1 MQLGKQELTGVG
13 LQALQFFQR
22 MVNQKTYVETKRAV
36 SINMMDPV
44 VAFYFD
50 FELEMALFH
59 STLA

>member
-1 MQLGKQELTGVG
+1 
-13 LQALQFFQR
+13 

-36 SINMMDPV
+36 SINMMDTV